1 MTVIRILYES
11 ISYTNPHM
19 AAALAFKTQPF
30 LRMYAQYAQAILTS
44 LRVFALNVKDVQN
57 VILMDAQLA
66 A

>member
-1 MTVIRILYES
+1 
-11 ISYTNPHM
+11 M
-19 AAALAFKTQPF
+19 AVALAFKTQPF